1 MTTEN
6 TAANLSGKRKI
17 INPKNLAEASF
28 GIIALVFTLF
38 VYLPGD
44 TFINNLNDFDFTY
57 QEICF
62 IMLIPALIV
71 AAVLELVALFL
82 NEKLL
87 KLYMSLL
94 TGLNLCVYVQYM
106 FLNSNLNTLI
116 GDGMDWDRYTFDS
129 VLSVVVW
136 VLMLAVPFIYQM
148 LLEKVWKLTV
158 KKIPLFIG
166 LIEAVSLVILII
178 TASGNVFEMP
188 ENGFSGTEQYT
199 VSKNKNIITIVL
211 DATDNKYVKETLEMH
226 PEAFEG
232 YEDFTVYTNTCSV
245 FDSTF
250 QSFTQI
256 YSGIEEK
263 PIIKVA
269 DWNEKA
275 WNSEKAA
282 EFYKRFHEAGYK
294 MNFFADANWDVNL
307 LRGKADNIDVNRKEM
322 TLQARFALM
331 NDMNR
336 LNAYRALPFILKR
349 FLDVEG
355 IDLNRYF
362 ENAEK
367 YNFYNQDFQEGIGT
381 MNVSESDKN
390 YFIVEHTWGA
400 HTPYDKGNSIDT
412 VVYLLDIVREYIDKL
427 KEFGVY
433 DDSTIIIM
441 GDHGSHDLGNYP
453 DSTPMFMVKEPG
465 RKSDA
470 LTTSSAPVYFADLMS
485 TYLVNAGIYNEETDK
500 ELFGPSIYDFD
511 EDSQRERVA
520 NYRFYDDNYPPAQVS
535 PLVPSFGYNTIYS
548 YRYTGDTDDLLEVI
562 KNEGPESIEHMVE
575 DAS

>member
-57 QEICF
+57 QEFCF

-71 AAVLELVALFL
+71 AVVLELVALFL

-136 VLMLAVPFIYQM
+136 VLMLAIPFIFQM

-178 TASGNVFEMP
+178 TASGNVFEMS

-211 DATDNKYVKETLEMH
+211 DATDNKYVKETLEMR

-269 DWNEKA
+269 DWNDKA
-275 WNSEKAA
+275 WNSDKAA

>member
-6 TAANLSGKRKI
+6 TAANLSSKRKI

-57 QEICF
+57 QEFCF

-178 TASGNVFEMP
+178 TASGNVFEMQ
-188 ENGFSGTEQYT
+188 ENVFSGAEQYT

-211 DATDNKYVKETLEMH
+211 DATDNKYVKETLEMR

-349 FLDVEG
+349 FLEVEG

-485 TYLVNAGIYNEETDK
+485 IYLVNAGIYNEETDK